1 MTMIFDQ
8 DQQDALAR
16 INEGRNVFV
25 TGSAGTGKSSVTV
38 EAIRRRLGDRSLKV
52 CATTGV
58 AALNLRD
65 KLAAMFGQHVDA
77 STVYR
82 WAGIGLGPR
91 PGQTFEDYLRH
102 MRGQKFQWA
111 NACRRIRSTR
121 TLVIDEVSML
131 PGRILEFVDFVC
143 RAVREVDE
151 PMGGIQVIAVGDFL
165 QLPPVS
171 KSGTYDWAFQSPA
184 WHTLRFAPV
193 TLRVVHRQ
201 DDPEFV
207 AILNQFREGTV
218 TAQGAAILKGRIAR
232 FPSAATLRLMTHNAQ
247 VDKWNLYQLGALDGR
262 ERTFDAEGKGPMTEV
277 EWLQKNLVTPTH
289 LTVKPRARVMVTAN
303 LRDPSNPDALVAAN
317 GDLGTV
323 VDWSSHSITVALD
336 NGREIEVEPHEW
348 TYDPTAESTGKFIQ
362 FPLRLAW
369 ACTIHKSQ
377 GLTLDRALIDIRAA
391 REPGQAYVAV
401 SRVKSLGGLLL
412 KDWFQGMFISP
423 HAKDF
428 HRRISTGEIIGPA
441 APVFTQNADKRREM
455 EITTYGDQWR
465 FQYE

>member
-1 MTMIFDQ
+1 MRFDA
-8 DQQDALAR
+8 DQQIALAR

-25 TGSAGTGKSSVTV
+25 TGPAGTGKSSVTV

-91 PGQTFEDYLRH
+91 DGQSPADYLAQ
-102 MRGQKFQWA
+102 MVRGGRQWD
-111 NACRRIRSTR
+111 NARRRIQSTR

-131 PGRILEFVDFVC
+131 PGRILDLLDMVC
-143 RAVREVDE
+143 RHARNSAL

-165 QLPPVS
+165 QLPPVA
-171 KSGTYDWAFQSPA
+171 KTGRYDWAFLSDA
-184 WHTLRFAPV
+184 WHALDFAAVSLRQ
-193 TLRVVHRQ
+193 VHRQ
-201 DDPEFV
+201 DDPDFV
-207 AILNQFREGTV
+207 SVLNQFREGMV
-218 TAQGAAILKGRIAR
+218 TPAGAAILKRRVAM
-232 FPSAATLRLMTHNAQ
+232 FPPASTLRLMTHNAQ
-247 VDKWNLYQLGALDGR
+247 VNKWNLYQLGAIDAR
-262 ERTFDAEGKGPMTEV
+262 EVVFDATGEGPEHEV
-277 EWLQKNLVTPTH
+277 EWLQKNLLTPTR
-289 LTVKPRARVMVTAN
+289 LVVKPNARVMVTAN
-303 LRDPSNPDALVAAN
+303 LRDPARPDSLLAAN

-323 VDWSSHSITVALD
+323 IGWDPTCIHVDLD

-348 TYDPTAESTGKFIQ
+348 SYDPAVKPTGVFRQ

-377 GLTLDRALIDIRAA
+377 GLTLDRALVDIRAA
-391 REPGQAYVAV
+391 RDPGQAYVAV
-401 SRVKSLGGLLL
+401 SRVKTLAGLLL

-423 HAKDF
+423 EAKEF
-428 HRRISTGEIIGPA
+428 HRQIARGDLTPVSTL
-441 APVFTQNADKRREM
+441 KLRS
-455 EITTYGDQWR
+455 
-465 FQYE
+465 